1 MWLRQSTQIN
11 VLVGPFVD
19 FADGVSPESGITLGA
34 VDEALLVKHGATTAV
49 DISARTWQLLTG
61 GRGWYIITLTTGDTD
76 TKGMLTILFHDDNVA
91 LPAWRNF
98 FVADPIFYDSIV
110 GSDLLQVDMQQIL
123 GAAGPVSN
131 LSASATGIAQ
141 GQTIAGTLTNTEFTT
156 SLVETTVDHYKDRV
170 VVFTEAPMLYQA
182 ARITAYDGA
191 GKLTVTAM
199 TEAPPANTAFV
210 IV

>member
-1 MWLRQSTQIN
+1 MWLKQSTQIN

-19 FADGVSPESGITLGA
+19 FADGVTPESGITLGT
-34 VDEALLVKHGATTAV
+34 VDEALLVKHNATTAV

-110 GSDLLQVDMQQIL
+110 GSDLMQVDLQQML
-123 GAAGPVSN
+123 GAVGPVQN
-131 LSASATGIAQ
+131 LSASATGIIT
-141 GQTIAGTLTNTEFTT
+141 GNTVAGTLTNTEFTT
-156 SLVETTVDHYKDRV
+156 DLSETTVNHYNDRV
-170 VVFTEAPMLYQA
+170 VVFTEGAMLGQA

-191 GKLTVTAM
+191 GKLTVTPM
-199 TEAPPANTAFV
+199 TEAPSASLAFV